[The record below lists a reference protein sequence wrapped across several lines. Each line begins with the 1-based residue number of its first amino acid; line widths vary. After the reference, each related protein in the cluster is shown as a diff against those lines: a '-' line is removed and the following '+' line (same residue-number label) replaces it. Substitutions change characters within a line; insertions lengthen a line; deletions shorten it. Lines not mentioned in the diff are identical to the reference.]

1 MLWISSPEILN
12 SCAMQIVIIN
22 KWNYKAD
29 TKWKI
34 MLWLKLVRMM
44 LTLNSFAKWTCGS
57 SVFVLGIVVVVIV
70 VMIGYFCARVV
81 KIKSCKDFLYF
92 LIDYNNGTEFQNVI
106 FSTGLFSI

>member
-29 TKWKI
+29 AKWKI

-57 SVFVLGIVVVVIV
+57 SVFVLGIVVIVIV

-81 KIKSCKDFLYF
+81 KIKSCKDFLYL
-92 LIDYNNGTEFQNVI
+92 LIDYNNGTELQNVI